1 MNRQLLITGA
11 QGQLGLELQLAMQG
25 REDWTVLCTDVAQLD
40 ITDEAAIEAY
50 FAAHAIDMVVNC
62 AAYTAVDR
70 AEDDEANARRINAMA
85 PALLATACKRHGARL
100 VHVSTDYVFDGDK
113 NTPYR
118 EDDTPHPVTAYGRT
132 KLEGERRVLEI
143 LPHDS
148 VIVRTAWLYS
158 PHGKNFVK
166 TMLQLGRTKDALR
179 VVVDQVGS
187 PTSATDLAGAIVT
200 IIDAPQWVP
209 GIYHFTDEG
218 AISWYDFT
226 MAIHRLAGITA
237 CAVSPCLSS
246 EYPTPAHRPP
256 YSVLDKSRIK
266 HTYGIHIPHWEA
278 SLRLCL
284 ERMNET
290 L

>member
-11 QGQLGLELQLAMQG
+11 QGQLGLELQLALQG

-100 VHVSTDYVFDGDK
+100 VHVSTDYVFDGNK

-132 KLEGERRVLEI
+132 KLEGERRVQEI

-179 VVVDQVGS
+179 VVD
-187 PTSATDLAGAIVT
+187 
-200 IIDAPQWVP
+200 
-209 GIYHFTDEG
+209 
-218 AISWYDFT
+218 
-226 MAIHRLAGITA
+226 RK
-237 CAVSPCLSS
+237 
-246 EYPTPAHRPP
+246 
-256 YSVLDKSRIK
+256 SVV
-266 HTYGIHIPHWEA
+266 
-278 SLRLCL
+278 
-284 ERMNET
+284 
-290 L
+290 